1 MKIVLIQ
8 ADLVWEDVSENLRQF
23 GERVFTCPVCDLILL
38 PEMFTSG
45 FTMAGKGLV
54 ALRYDDVRVTMQ
66 EWAERKS
73 AVVMG
78 STVYGEGGMY
88 YNRMLVVFP
97 DGRCRSYDKRHCF
110 TPGGESGHFTAGN
123 RRLVFEFKGIKVAVF
138 ICYDLRFPVWSRNVD
153 GYDLAVYVA
162 NWPES
167 RRSVWKTLLC
177 ARAIEN
183 QSFVAGVNRVGT
195 DGNGLCYA
203 GDSMLVDAKGDVVG
217 ECVSYKE
224 DIKCVEIYPEELYEL
239 RQKFPVLEDR
249 DEFGVKGEEFG
260 E

>member
-1 MKIVLIQ
+1 MKIALVQ

-54 ALRYDDVRVTMQ
+54 ALRYEDVKATMQ
-66 EWAERKS
+66 EWATGKD

-78 STVYGEGGMY
+78 STVYETDGMY
-88 YNRMLVVFP
+88 YNRLLVVFP
-97 DGRCRSYDKRHCF
+97 DGTCQTYDKRHCF
-110 TPGGESGHFTAGN
+110 TPGGESEHFASGN
-123 RRLVFEFKGIKVAVF
+123 RRLVFEFKGITIAVF

-167 RRSVWKTLLC
+167 RRVVWKTLLR

-195 DGNGLCYA
+195 DDSGLHYA

-217 ECVSYKE
+217 ECREFE
-224 DIKCVEIYPEELYEL
+224 DEVVVVDVDVE
-239 RQKFPVLEDR
+239 VLLDFRSQFSVLDDR
-249 DEFGVKGEEFG
+249 DDFILNL
-260 E
+260 